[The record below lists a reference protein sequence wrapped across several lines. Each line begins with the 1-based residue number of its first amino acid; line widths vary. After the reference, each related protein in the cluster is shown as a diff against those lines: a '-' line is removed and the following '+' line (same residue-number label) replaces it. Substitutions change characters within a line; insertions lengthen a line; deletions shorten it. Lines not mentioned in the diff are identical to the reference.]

1 MNYTKPEI
9 AVLGSASVVIE
20 SVDNKQSSIDDGLGG
35 PAHSQPAYD
44 LDE

>member
-1 MNYTKPEI
+1 MYTKPEI
-9 AVLGSASVVIE
+9 SVLGSAVAVIE
-20 SVDNKQSSIDDGLGG
+20 SVTNKQSDIDDGLGG